1 MPSEQAPPVKR
12 WTDRWVSI
20 FDETGGGQ
28 SEAKIVRPRA
38 DGDVA
43 RFLKILRHQSDAL
56 RRNRMYREVAAY
68 RTLNHP
74 AIPKVID
81 TNVEKYED
89 TSYKL
94 YLVTEWIKGTTL
106 ERTIEENGVFS
117 YEVAIQLVIRLL
129 DIVEYC
135 HANDTVHR
143 DIKPDNVILNDGDP
157 TAPFLIDF
165 GLSFN
170 KEDPPA
176 IGTPSEEELGNRF
189 CRLPE
194 LSASSRARRDPRS
207 DVTFCAG
214 ILLYSITGFTPA
226 VLIDENGTMPHQRQN
241 IRQALRDTVPQEI
254 LSRLQLLFDRAFQN
268 NLSLRWQS
276 ASTFNRE
283 LTLLMQPEADSE
295 DYDAL
300 RERVHAHV
308 DQPHVQAATRVQIL
322 VGNALQRITS
332 IHDQIRDDEGG
343 QFETNQTA
351 YHRTSDYAETMLG
364 LTTVANP
371 RPLENWIRFRAE
383 VVGNEMVVS
392 ASYKDSTSI
401 LLRTALDDVV
411 FDSEFERR
419 VRTIFYQQ
427 IADML

>member
-176 IGTPSEEELGNRF
+176 IGTPSEEEL
-189 CRLPE
+189 
-194 LSASSRARRDPRS
+194 
-207 DVTFCAG
+207 
-214 ILLYSITGFTPA
+214 
-226 VLIDENGTMPHQRQN
+226 
-241 IRQALRDTVPQEI
+241 
-254 LSRLQLLFDRAFQN
+254 
-268 NLSLRWQS
+268 
-276 ASTFNRE
+276 
-283 LTLLMQPEADSE
+283 
-295 DYDAL
+295 
-300 RERVHAHV
+300 
-308 DQPHVQAATRVQIL
+308 
-322 VGNALQRITS
+322 
-332 IHDQIRDDEGG
+332 
-343 QFETNQTA
+343 
-351 YHRTSDYAETMLG
+351 
-364 LTTVANP
+364 
-371 RPLENWIRFRAE
+371 
-383 VVGNEMVVS
+383 
-392 ASYKDSTSI
+392 
-401 LLRTALDDVV
+401 
-411 FDSEFERR
+411 
-419 VRTIFYQQ
+419 
-427 IADML
+427 